1 MTLVFE
7 NKKQPRRKQ
16 SRLTL
21 LRGEGGGPGQTQTY
35 HIWIMRNQHPPP
47 RIVGNPAKLAPACA
61 ISELYIENA
70 PTN

>member
-1 MTLVFE
+1 MREPNLKT
-7 NKKQPRRKQ
+7 
-16 SRLTL
+16 S
-21 LRGEGGGPGQTQTY
+21 GQTD
-35 HIWIMRNQHPPP
+35 HPRVQVKVSDFPCKNILYLDYEEPTSPP